1 MSGRYRS
8 EGKVIEILDKL
19 FVAKKRSILYALV
32 AAAAVYVLMLLLG
45 HREYLFTAIVRPP
58 VMGLLAFVGAFMTL
72 GVMLALPFVRPKLM
86 DIVEGAVVIAAVVL
100 VALGAVSG
108 IIGIVSGGFYNAAST
123 AAEGAGLWC
132 AVCLIHGVRE

>member
-8 EGKVIEILDKL
+8 EGKVIEILDRL
-19 FVAKKRSILYALV
+19 FVSRKRSILYALA

-45 HREYLFTAIVRPP
+45 HQEYLFTAIVRPP
-58 VMGLLAFVGAFMTL
+58 VMGLLAFVGAFLTL

-108 IIGIVSGGFYNAAST
+108 IIGIVSGGFCNAAST

-132 AVCLIHGVRE
+132 AACLIHGVRE